1 MDINTFFK
9 HIILTVTLLTGLG
22 LAQAEEAEEIELC
35 EPFKDG
41 VVNESLL
48 ATMLS
53 AAQDGHLYRIQQASS
68 KVGFCVDSKLS
79 RIEGDFNDFQG
90 GIALDTGDTA
100 DGQTMI
106 LIKAASL
113 DTKGAF
119 IENMLKGESF
129 FDVENHPEILFVSN
143 GFKWTGPE
151 TAVLKGEL
159 TMRGITKPVI
169 FNVTLTALDG
179 KQVKLAEK
187 ILVKATTT
195 IDRAAFGMDTLA
207 SMVDNDVQLCMSVEA
222 LKYATIS
229 SLGATTAGQSA
240 VPG

>member
-1 MDINTFFK
+1 M
-9 HIILTVTLLTGLG
+9 V
-22 LAQAEEAEEIELC
+22 
-35 EPFKDG
+35 
-41 VVNESLL
+41 
-48 ATMLS
+48 
-53 AAQDGHLYRIQQASS
+53 
-68 KVGFCVDSKLS
+68 
-79 RIEGDFNDFQG
+79 
-90 GIALDTGDTA
+90 
-100 DGQTMI
+100 
-106 LIKAASL
+106 LIRAASL

-119 IENMLKGESF
+119 IENMLKSESF

-143 GFKWTGPE
+143 SFKWTGPE
-151 TAVLKGEL
+151 TAVLKGQL

-187 ILVKATTT
+187 ILIKATTT

-222 LKYATIS
+222 LKYETIS
-229 SLGATTAGQSA
+229 SLDAIP